1 MFTLHRLEQECSI
14 KKAGVSEDEFVSHK
28 YILSGDNHK
37 YVTWSMRF
45 VNKEVA
51 DTPAFLAAVQASSSA
66 LFKSAKLIFS
76 FGKFLNSS

>member
-1 MFTLHRLEQECSI
+1 MN
-14 KKAGVSEDEFVSHK
+14 FVSHK

-51 DTPAFLAAVQASSSA
+51 ANEVEADRAFLFESMKSKHVSGYNNSAMGDIASYICGLVENAEWLFSSV
-66 LFKSAKLIFS
+66 
-76 FGKFLNSS
+76 